1 MISADQSMNVA
12 PRPSEGHVDSFVSS
26 LARAGEFSICIA
38 NIRPA
43 TVGEWDSIWQECPYS
58 TYFHSR
64 EWAEIWSVYT
74 KGSTSPTPLL
84 VTFSDGN
91 KALLPLSLQKSY
103 RGVVST
109 YLSSPA
115 GTFGGWISADELK
128 LDHAILLANYLSEL
142 PGGFYWRLN
151 PYDPL
156 VFQAGVK
163 TTYEDETHVLNL
175 ADGIDA
181 SYQCWRRGH
190 SYGVRKARKEGVIV
204 KLASSLEDWHAYYEA
219 YMDSLRRWGDT
230 ASSTYTL
237 ELFDEIFRHNSKH
250 IKLWLAVYREKVIAG
265 ALCFYAP
272 RHVAY
277 WHGAVIESYFHLR
290 PNHLL
295 VYEAAKHACEE
306 GLSCFDF
313 NPSGGHEG
321 VKNFKRGFRAIGLPS
336 PVVRRQGKMLR
347 VMTIISKVA
356 KGLGR

>member
-1 MISADQSMNVA
+1 MIPVDQSIDIT
-12 PRPSEGHVDSFVSS
+12 PCPSEGHVDSFASS
-26 LARAGEFSICIA
+26 LARAGELSISIA

-43 TVGEWDSIWQECPYS
+43 TVGEWDSIWQKCLYS

-64 EWAEIWSVYT
+64 EWAEIWNVYT

-156 VFQAGVK
+156 VFQACVK
-163 TTYEDETHVLNL
+163 TTYEDETHVLDL

-190 SYGVRKARKEGVIV
+190 SYGVRKARREGVTV

-230 ASSTYTL
+230 ASSTYSL
-237 ELFDEIFRHNSKH
+237 ELFDEIFRRNSKH
-250 IKLWLAVYREKVIAG
+250 TKLWLAVYREKVIAG

-277 WHGAVIESYFHLR
+277 WHGAAIESYFHLR

-321 VKNFKRGFRAIGLPS
+321 VKIFKRGFRAIGLPS

-356 KGLGR
+356 KGFGR